1 MEGFSKRS
9 TDRWPTEG
17 AACCSHGAF
26 EKVTTGCGVW
36 KAKSNLILSLQPWS
50 AVHCGVKSLWVYWVC
65 VCAHLAVNQRE
76 SLAPF
81 FFLHSSNVAGWHT
94 DNALSL
100 CLLLACRAAR
110 SGLAVPDTEEAQG
123 RRPAPWGSTD
133 GLWAVCACHENV
145 ILVILVGL

>member
-1 MEGFSKRS
+1 M
-9 TDRWPTEG
+9 TDRRRCLLFSWSILKLRSDNRLWSVEG
-17 AACCSHGAF
+17 QEQLKIKFTTMVSCALWC
-26 EKVTTGCGVW
+26 KVSV
-36 KAKSNLILSLQPWS
+36 SVRS
-50 AVHCGVKSLWVYWVC
+50 VC
-65 VCAHLAVNQRE
+65 VCARLAVNQRE
-76 SLAPF
+76 PLAPF

-123 RRPAPWGSTD
+123 RRPAPWGPTD
-133 GLWAVCACHENV
+133 GLWAVCACRENV